1 MELSEIISEIR
12 SFEGVRRKRI
22 ISSLVRRFLFQ
33 NSRIVASFGEDA
45 AVIDYGDEVLLL
57 AADGIWDRLM
67 RADPEWAGYCAV
79 LVNVHDIAAMGG
91 EPLAMVDVLSISS
104 AENCVKVSR
113 GIQKAVEKFGV
124 PVVGGHVHPNT
135 GYDALDIAILGRAKK
150 NSLILSS
157 TAEEGDLLIYAV
169 DLHGR
174 VHPSFP
180 LNWDSTTLRSSEE
193 VKKQMECMRVLGE
206 RRLVT
211 AGKDVSNSGLLGT
224 IGMLLEVSIKGAVVN
239 LESIPKPEEVP
250 LSHWLK
256 VYPGMGF
263 ILTAREENTEEV
275 LKIFQRAGMR
285 AEVIGFIQKDWKLEV
300 EFKGEKKTLFSFPED
315 SVTGL
320 RGSRC

>member
-12 SFEGVRRKRI
+12 SFEGVRRKRV

-135 GYDALDIAILGRAKK
+135 DYDALDIAILGRAKK

-174 VHPSFP
+174 IHPSFP

-285 AEVIGFIQKDWKLEV
+285 AEVIGF
-300 EFKGEKKTLFSFPED
+300 
-315 SVTGL
+315 
-320 RGSRC
+320 